1 MKLIG
6 VLSCLLLLV
15 ACRKD
20 KADYT
25 PTPYQLNI
33 PSHFPDMIIPAD
45 NPMTVE
51 GVELGRYLFYE
62 KQ

>member
-1 MKLIG
+1 MKFIG
-6 VLSCLLLLV
+6 VIFMLLLFA

-25 PTPYQLNI
+25 PTPYQLKI

-51 GVELGRYLFYE
+51 GVE
-62 KQ
+62 